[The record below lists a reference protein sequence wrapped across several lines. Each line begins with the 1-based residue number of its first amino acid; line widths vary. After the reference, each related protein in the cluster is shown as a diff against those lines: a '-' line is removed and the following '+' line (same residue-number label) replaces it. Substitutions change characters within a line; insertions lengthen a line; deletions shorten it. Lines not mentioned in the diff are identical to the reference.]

1 TQTVDNMNMNS
12 QLSPA
17 YQQAFQ
23 EPPPSYAVVAQS
35 SQYSVPVQQ
44 QVSPYGNTS
53 KNLTL
58 LHMKFK

>member
-1 TQTVDNMNMNS
+1 MYPGEFKGTQTVDNMNMNS

-44 QVSPYGNTS
+44 Q
-53 KNLTL
+53 
-58 LHMKFK
+58 